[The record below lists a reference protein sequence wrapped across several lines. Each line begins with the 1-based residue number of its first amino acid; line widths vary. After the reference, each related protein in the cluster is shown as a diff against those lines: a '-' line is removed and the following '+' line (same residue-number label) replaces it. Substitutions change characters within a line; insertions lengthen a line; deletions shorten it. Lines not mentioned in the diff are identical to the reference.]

1 MKAYSV
7 DLRSKI
13 VAAHLEQKLSIRKTA
28 EIFACS
34 KSLVQKLVKQQK
46 IEGNLQPKPR
56 GKPRYSHLNNSPA
69 ELREI
74 VAAHPDATLLELCE
88 LFAQKTG
95 NWVGR
100 TAMCNALQKLGLNR
114 KKKTVRSSFRWHW
127 KSHEIKVRV
136 LGKSQAYRPKKS
148 SLFRWDWSIT
158 LV

>member
-46 IEGNLQPKPR
+46 IEGNLQHKPR
-56 GKPRYSHLNNSPA
+56 FSHLNNASK

-74 VAAHPDATLLELCE
+74 VAAHPDATLVELCE

-100 TAMCNALQKLGLNR
+100 TAMCSALQKLGLNR
-114 KKKTVRSSFRWHW
+114 KKKQSGVA
-127 KSHEIKVRV
+127 K
-136 LGKSQAYRPKKS
+136 QAQKES
-148 SLFRWDWSIT
+148 
-158 LV
+158 

>member
-46 IEGNLQPKPR
+46 IEGNLQPLPR
-56 GKPRYSHLNNSPA
+56 GKPRFSHLNNASE

-74 VAAHPDATLLELCE
+74 VVAHPDATLVELCE
-88 LFAQKTG
+88 KF
-95 NWVGR
+95 
-100 TAMCNALQKLGLNR
+100 GLNL
-114 KKKTVRSSFRWHW
+114 KKKTVRSSQAGT
-127 KSHEIKVRV
+127 ERV
-136 LGKSQAYRPKKS
+136 MKLR
-148 SLFRWDWSIT
+148 L
-158 LV
+158 

>member
-56 GKPRYSHLNNSPA
+56 GKPRFSHLNNSSK
-69 ELREI
+69 ELKEI
-74 VAAHPDATLLELCE
+74 VAAHPDATLVELCE

-95 NWVGR
+95 NGVGR
-100 TAMCNALQKLGLNR
+100 TAMCSALQKLGLNR
-114 KKKTVRSSFRWHW
+114 KKKQSGVA
-127 KSHEIKVRV
+127 K
-136 LGKSQAYRPKKS
+136 QAQKES
-148 SLFRWDWSIT
+148 
-158 LV
+158 

>member
-46 IEGNLQPKPR
+46 IEGSLHPKPR
-56 GKPRYSHLNNSPA
+56 GKPRLSHLNNSST

-74 VAAHPDATLLELCE
+74 VAAHSDATLVELCE
-88 LFAQKTG
+88 LFALKTG

-100 TAMCNALQKLGLNR
+100 TAMCSALQKLGLNR
-114 KKKTVRSSFRWHW
+114 KKKLSGVAKQEQKES
-127 KSHEIKVRV
+127 
-136 LGKSQAYRPKKS
+136 
-148 SLFRWDWSIT
+148 
-158 LV
+158 

>member
-13 VAAHLEQKLSIRKTA
+13 VAAHIEQKLSIRKTA
-28 EIFACS
+28 EIFGCS

-46 IEGNLQPKPR
+46 IEGSLQPKPR
-56 GKPRYSHLNNSPA
+56 GKPRFSHLNNASK

-74 VAAHPDATLLELCE
+74 VAAHPDATLVALCE

-100 TAMCNALQKLGLNR
+100 TAMCSALQKLGLTR
-114 KKKTVRSSFRWHW
+114 KKKHSEVAKQGQKES
-127 KSHEIKVRV
+127 
-136 LGKSQAYRPKKS
+136 
-148 SLFRWDWSIT
+148 
-158 LV
+158 